1 MIIGSWLPP
10 LSHVS
15 VITIKPIFLA
25 MIVSQSTAVF
35 LDKERAFHRVNVE
48 SVNFVVNHF
57 FPALLSLE

>member
-1 MIIGSWLPP
+1 MIIESWLPP

-15 VITIKPIFLA
+15 VITIMPIFLS

-35 LDKERAFHRVNVE
+35 FEKERVFHRVNVE